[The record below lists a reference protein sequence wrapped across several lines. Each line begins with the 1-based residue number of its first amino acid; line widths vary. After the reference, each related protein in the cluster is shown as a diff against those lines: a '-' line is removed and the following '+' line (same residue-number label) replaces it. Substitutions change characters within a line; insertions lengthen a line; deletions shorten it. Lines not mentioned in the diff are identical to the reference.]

1 MSSHFEALL
10 SHLSRGMLFCTR
22 ASLMFETHTPPWF
35 RRHLEALSLL
45 ILTRLIGNPYS
56 KCKCKLV
63 LGTTKGT
70 FLSFH
75 IKLNRFQGRN
85 RSGVVKGEPWSPPF
99 IVPHSLPNHH
109 SQYPTGASLT
119 LNICPTL
126 PLVMVEGRLVWHA
139 HCTTVQDL
147 ETASRHLR
155 ALSSAILCIYS
166 FNLFVC
172 NLPQLIAGVFAPPRP
187 GRRRG
192 RKTRAKLEASA
203 VYKWNIFNCKSCFQ
217 SITPCKSI
225 YSECHGEALV
235 FVSEWQTLH
244 SW

>member
-1 MSSHFEALL
+1 MIQSLNESGIDKWTLQNALL
-10 SHLSRGMLFCTR
+10 CLLTLKLSTPHLSRGMLFCTR

-35 RRHLEALSLL
+35 HQHLEALSLL

-126 PLVMVEGRLVWHA
+126 PL
-139 HCTTVQDL
+139 
-147 ETASRHLR
+147 
-155 ALSSAILCIYS
+155 
-166 FNLFVC
+166 
-172 NLPQLIAGVFAPPRP
+172 
-187 GRRRG
+187 
-192 RKTRAKLEASA
+192 
-203 VYKWNIFNCKSCFQ
+203 
-217 SITPCKSI
+217 
-225 YSECHGEALV
+225 
-235 FVSEWQTLH
+235 
-244 SW
+244 